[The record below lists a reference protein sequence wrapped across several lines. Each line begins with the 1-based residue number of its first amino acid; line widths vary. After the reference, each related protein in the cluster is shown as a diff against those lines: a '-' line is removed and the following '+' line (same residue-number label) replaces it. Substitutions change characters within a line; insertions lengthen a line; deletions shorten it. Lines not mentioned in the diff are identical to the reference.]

1 MTKPQHLPF
10 LDRTNRGE
18 KTPLCSRPLLV
29 ALTLTLLCFTLV
41 TVWESSNSLPTR
53 LSNTTI
59 SLTLPFYK
67 ASAASQLNLAT
78 ILLLPSLLTSTSLS
92 IPLKAIFLPILLAPS
107 SEAASLRPGLNTEYF
122 KRVRKKPA
130 TAADLASLM
139 LALLARALGGPH
151 AYGLNL
157 LQGHIETM
165 DLGAWVP
172 VELVTFV
179 LGRPPSRDDLHWWER
194 LSEDAWEAVE
204 AITAWLETEGNFF
217 NKRDLK

>member
-1 MTKPQHLPF
+1 MGT
-10 LDRTNRGE
+10 GE
-18 KTPLCSRPLLV
+18 RTPLCSRSLFLAV
-29 ALTLTLLCFTLV
+29 TLILLCFSLV
-41 TVWESSNSLPTR
+41 TIWESFNSVPTR
-53 LSNTTI
+53 LSSNPI
-59 SLTLPFYK
+59 SLTLPSSSK
-67 ASAASQLNLAT
+67 ASAASQLNLVT

-92 IPLKAIFLPILLAPS
+92 IPLKAIFLPILLAPA

-179 LGRPPSRDDLHWWER
+179 LGRPPSR
-194 LSEDAWEAVE
+194 SED
-204 AITAWLETEGNFF
+204 GS
-217 NKRDLK
+217 

>member
-1 MTKPQHLPF
+1 
-10 LDRTNRGE
+10 
-18 KTPLCSRPLLV
+18 
-29 ALTLTLLCFTLV
+29 
-41 TVWESSNSLPTR
+41 
-53 LSNTTI
+53 
-59 SLTLPFYK
+59 
-67 ASAASQLNLAT
+67 
-78 ILLLPSLLTSTSLS
+78 
-92 IPLKAIFLPILLAPS
+92 
-107 SEAASLRPGLNTEYF
+107 LNTEYF

-217 NKRDLK
+217 KKRDLK